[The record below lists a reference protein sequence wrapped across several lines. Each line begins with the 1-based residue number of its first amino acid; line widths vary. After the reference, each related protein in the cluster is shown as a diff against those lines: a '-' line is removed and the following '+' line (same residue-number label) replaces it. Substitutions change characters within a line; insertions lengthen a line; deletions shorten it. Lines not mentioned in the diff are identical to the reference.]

1 MRVLVLHSRYLSGD
15 VSGENRVVADEV
27 EVLRAA
33 GHEVAL
39 YAPAP
44 VTGGGAALARTATS
58 AVWSDASRRTVRRV
72 VRSEGIEVVHA
83 HNLFPTLS
91 PAVLRSAKVGGA
103 AVAMTL
109 HNYRLL
115 CLPATLRRDD
125 RACEDCLG
133 KVPWRGVV
141 HACYR
146 GSRTGSA
153 VLAGAVTLHRAAGS
167 FDLVDRFAAVSDVVR
182 ETHVRGGLGPERIVV
197 KPNFAPA
204 ASPRHGPGSW
214 FLYLGRLA
222 PEKGVDTL
230 LDAWRRMPADAAQ
243 PRPELRVVG
252 DGPATGALRSLTVEG
267 VRFEGEVPAAET
279 SALIAGARA
288 VLVPSRWEE
297 PAVPRVLLEAFA
309 AGVPVVVS
317 DRGALPGGVDEG
329 RTGFVVP
336 AEDPDAWA
344 ARATQLTDDDVSS
357 ALGAGALEVWRE
369 RYSPAS
375 GLRALE
381 SLYGEAL
388 EVSRAARS

>member
-1 MRVLVLHSRYLSGD
+1 MRVLVLHSRYQSGD

-27 EVLRAA
+27 EVLRSA

-44 VTGGGAALARTATS
+44 VTEGSSDLVRTATS
-58 AVWSDASRRTVRRV
+58 AVWSSGAARTIQHV
-72 VRSEGIEVVHA
+72 VRSEGIELVHA

-91 PAVLRSAKVGGA
+91 PAVLRSAKRAGA
-103 AVAMTL
+103 AVVVTL

-115 CLPATLRRDD
+115 CLPATLMRNDG
-125 RACEDCLG
+125 ACEDCLG
-133 KVPWRGVV
+133 KIPWRGVV
-141 HACYR
+141 HGCYR
-146 GSRTGSA
+146 ESRAGSA
-153 VLAGAVTLHRAAGS
+153 VLAGAVTLHRAVGS

-182 ETHVRGGLGPERIVV
+182 ETHVRGGVAGERIVV

-204 ASPRHGPGSW
+204 VPARQGPGSMVPVPGAAGAREG
-214 FLYLGRLA
+214 GRHPARGLA
-222 PEKGVDTL
+222 AAAGGRARAAD
-230 LDAWRRMPADAAQ
+230 RRRRAAGRDAALAGG
-243 PRPELRVVG
+243 RGRAVHG
-252 DGPATGALRSLTVEG
+252 GGPGL
-267 VRFEGEVPAAET
+267 ET

-309 AGVPVVVS
+309 AGVPVVAS
-317 DRGALPGGVDEG
+317 DRGALPDGVDDG
-329 RTGFVVP
+329 GSGFVVP
-336 AEDPDAWA
+336 AEDADAWA
-344 ARATQLTDDDVSS
+344 DRATRLIQDDVSL
-357 ALGAGALEVWRE
+357 ALGAGALKVWRD

-381 SLYGEAL
+381 SLYAEAL

>member
-1 MRVLVLHSRYLSGD
+1 LRVLVLHSRYLSGD

-27 EVLRAA
+27 EVLRSA

-39 YAPAP
+39 HAPAP
-44 VTGGGAALARTATS
+44 VTEGSSDLVRTATS
-58 AVWSDASRRTVRRV
+58 AVWSSGAARTIQHV
-72 VRSEGIEVVHA
+72 VRSEGIELVHA

-91 PAVLRSAKVGGA
+91 PAVLRSAKRAGA
-103 AVAMTL
+103 AVVMTL

-115 CLPATLRRDD
+115 CLPATLMRND

-133 KVPWRGVV
+133 KIPWRGVV

-146 GSRTGSA
+146 GSRAGSA
-153 VLAGAVTLHRAAGS
+153 VLAGAVTLHRAVGS

-182 ETHVRGGLGPERIVV
+182 ETHVRGGVAGERIIV

-204 ASPRHGPGSW
+204 VPARQGPGSW
-214 FLYLGRLA
+214 FLFLGRLA

-230 LDAWRRMPADAAQ
+230 LEAWRRLP
-243 PRPELRVVG
+243 PGSPELRVVG
-252 DGPATGALRSLTVEG
+252 DGPEAEALRSQAAEG
-267 VRFEGEVPAAET
+267 VRFTGEVPASET

-309 AGVPVVVS
+309 AGVPVVAS
-317 DRGALPGGVDEG
+317 DRGALPGGVDDG
-329 RTGFVVP
+329 GSGFVVP
-336 AEDPDAWA
+336 AEDADAWA
-344 ARATQLTDDDVSS
+344 DRATRLIQDDVSL
-357 ALGAGALEVWRE
+357 ALGAGALKVWRD

-381 SLYGEAL
+381 SLYAEAL